1 MTSLQKVSTLAMASA
16 FLLSVAAPV
25 AASADTV
32 DTLQGDAHL
41 KITSSDNPDPV
52 RPDKHGDIAMTGVP
66 SFDFGTHK
74 AGMLND
80 DGTFTVNGTAVG
92 SVPGSAK
99 AAPAVD
105 TSATLK
111 VNDMRGVDKNAW
123 SINAE
128 VGDLSTTPTAP
139 ATSGVNLGMTSF
151 KMTVADGADGS
162 HVKGESAVDIHGAA
176 AKIASHDGSVK
187 SVYDE
192 ESGKTSAE
200 MTLPTNAVVG
210 DYHANITYTLSDAQ

>member
-25 AASADTV
+25 SASADTV

-41 KITSSDNPDPV
+41 VITSNGGADPV
-52 RPDKHGDIAMTGVP
+52 RPTTTGSLAMTGVP

-80 DGTFTVNGTAVG
+80 DGTFTVNGKAVTG
-92 SVPGSAK
+92 SVSGSAK

-111 VNDMRGVDKNAW
+111 VNDMRGADKNAW
-123 SINAE
+123 SINAQ
-128 VGDLSTTPTAP
+128 VDKDLTTTA
-139 ATSGVNLGMTSF
+139 GGNLGMTSF

-176 AKIASHDGSVK
+176 AKIASHDDSVK

-200 MTLPTNAVVG
+200 MTLPTDAAVG
-210 DYHANITYTLSDAQ
+210 DYHANITYTLSDGQ